1 MVDKSMLFL
10 PLFIIYYIYDIYFNK
25 FYTGAF
31 KDLFQV
37 IISNTYNMRYIN
49 NIKMIDLLLS
59 LIPIYL
65 YVIFIYKSPIDNN
78 LINAYYELTKIL
90 IVFILFLTENRNM
103 INNKFITEQLYYI
116 LLLSYLIITVI
127 LIVRYNSYNDKKN
140 KKNIFSIK

>member
-59 LIPIYL
+59 
-65 YVIFIYKSPIDNN
+65 
-78 LINAYYELTKIL
+78 
-90 IVFILFLTENRNM
+90 
-103 INNKFITEQLYYI
+103 
-116 LLLSYLIITVI
+116 
-127 LIVRYNSYNDKKN
+127 
-140 KKNIFSIK
+140 